1 MRLLAI
7 GAHPDDIE
15 LGVAGTIAKHVRK
28 NCDVYFLILTFGE
41 KGGECA
47 DIRKKEAIKSAR
59 LLGVKNISFAKIPDR
74 TVSEG
79 IETISK
85 IEEVVNSFNPHR
97 VYTHSLNDRHQDH
110 RNAAKATF
118 SAARKVHDILCYE
131 SPLVYPTFNPQAFS
145 DITDLIELK
154 TKAISCFKSQCQKEA
169 LKAEATQGLARFRGF
184 QAGVKYAE
192 AFEVGRM
199 SI

>member
-1 MRLLAI
+1 MRILAI

-15 LGVAGTIAKHVRK
+15 LGAAGTIIKHVRK
-28 NCDVYFLILTFGE
+28 HCEVYFLILTFGE
-41 KGGECA
+41 EGGGRVE
-47 DIRKKEAIKSAR
+47 IRKKEGIESAK
-59 LLGVKNISFAKIPDR
+59 LLGVKNISFAGIPDR

-85 IEEVVNSFNPHR
+85 IEEVVNTFRPHR
-97 VYTHSLNDRHQDH
+97 VYTHTLNDRHQDH
-110 RNAAKATF
+110 RNAAKATL
-118 SAARKVHDILCYE
+118 SAARKVRDILCYE

-154 TKAISCFKSQCQKEA
+154 KKAISCFKSQRQKEV
-169 LKAEATQGLARFRGF
+169 LKVEAIEGLARFRGF

-192 AFEVGRM
+192 AFEVGR
-199 SI
+199 INI